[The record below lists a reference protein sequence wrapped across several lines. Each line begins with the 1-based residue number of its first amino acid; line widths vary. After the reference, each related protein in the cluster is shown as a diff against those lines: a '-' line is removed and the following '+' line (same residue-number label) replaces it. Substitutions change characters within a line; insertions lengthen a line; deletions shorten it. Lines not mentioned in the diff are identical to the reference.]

1 MMIRLLLLF
10 TIVPL
15 VEITLLIEVGR
26 RIEVGPTIAL
36 VIATGVLGAW
46 LARREGLRTL
56 RHIQTDLAAG
66 QLPADRMIDALLI
79 LVAGVVLITP
89 GIITDCIGFLL
100 LIPPARAAVRN
111 RLKTRFRGKF
121 TIIDPTN
128 ANRRP
133 HDDLIDVEACPR
145 DEE

>member
-79 LVAGVVLITP
+79 LTGAVVLITH

-111 RLKTRFRGKF
+111 RLKSRFRGKF
-121 TIIDPTN
+121 TIVDPPGGSPP
-128 ANRRP
+128 RR
-133 HDDLIDVEACPR
+133 DDFIDVEARSP
-145 DEE
+145 DE